1 MHKRILIGLVVFLGL
16 GATILGLVGAKA
28 QQLGAMKAADKE
40 RPTEPVT
47 TAKAQLQ
54 TWNPTLYSVG
64 TLTAENGVTL
74 SAEVP
79 GTVTRIEFESGAQVE
94 QGTLLAQLDVSVEQ
108 AQLRS
113 AEASAELARLN
124 AERIRELRSR
134 DTLAQAELDAAE
146 AQLKQAIANA
156 EAIRAA
162 IDKKTFRA
170 PFSGTLGIRK
180 VNVGQYVNS
189 GQAIV
194 ELQTLAPIHVDFAL
208 PQQRVVDLAVGQPV
222 EVTTDGVSG
231 TKFLGKITALEAL
244 VDSATRN
251 VRVRATLANEGAK
264 LRPGMF
270 ANVEVVLPA
279 GDPVVVVPASAI
291 LYAPYG
297 DSVFVIERRK
307 NAEGAEETVV
317 RQQTVRLGLTRGDFV
332 AVTSGV
338 QAGDEVVST
347 GAFKLRNGGTVRIN
361 NSVAPAAEL
370 APKPANS

>member
-113 AEASAELARLN
+113 ADASAELARLN

>member
-1 MHKRILIGLVVFLGL
+1 MHKRILIGLLVFLGL

-28 QQLGAMKAADKE
+28 QQLGAMEAADKE

-146 AQLKQAIANA
+146 AQLKQAVANA

-270 ANVEVVLPA
+270 ANVEVLLPA
-279 GDPVVVVPASAI
+279 GEPVVVVPASAI

>member
-124 AERIRELRSR
+124 AERNRELRSR

>member
-1 MHKRILIGLVVFLGL
+1 
-16 GATILGLVGAKA
+16 
-28 QQLGAMKAADKE
+28 MKDADKE
-40 RPTEPVT
+40 RPTEAVT
-47 TAKAQLQ
+47 TAKAQQ
-54 TWNPTLYSVG
+54 QSWNPTLYSVG

-74 SAEVP
+74 SAEVA
-79 GTVTRIEFESGAQVE
+79 GTVTRIDFESGAKVA

-134 DTLAQAELDAAE
+134 DTLAQSELDAAE

-194 ELQTLAPIHVDFAL
+194 ELQTLDPIHVDFAL

-231 TKFLGKITALEAL
+231 TKFIGKITALEPL

-270 ANVEVVLPA
+270 ANVEVLLPA
-279 GDPVVVVPASAI
+279 GAPVVVVPASAI

-297 DSVFVIERRK
+297 DSVFVVERKK
-307 NAEGAEETVV
+307 NAEGVEETVV

-338 QAGDEVVST
+338 QAGDEIVST
-347 GAFKLRNGGTVRIN
+347 GAFKLRNGAAVRIN